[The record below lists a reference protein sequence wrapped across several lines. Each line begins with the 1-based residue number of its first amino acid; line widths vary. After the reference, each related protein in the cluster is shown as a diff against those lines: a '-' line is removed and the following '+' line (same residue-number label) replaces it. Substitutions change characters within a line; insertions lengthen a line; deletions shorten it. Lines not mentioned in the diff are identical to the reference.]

1 MEPSILG
8 ALLVAVG
15 SVLALAATLYLR
27 QDHHHHLSISGSP
40 NFYQKLIVDYLAF
53 LTLRTRRERLIS
65 QAAVKSLLKMISDRD
80 RSQAG
85 RLRDS
90 PSQEVINNSFRH
102 HHHHHYHHHLR
113 HHHQHHH
120 HNCNLDL
127 LQAGNLSQDELDPGR
142 VGGFLRFSSVA
153 TLLSDGGESVLSGN
167 KGEKE
172 KRGKPSPCQTVSSLV
187 DQPPEQSPGRW
198 KPASQQWDLLDDD
211 TLVGEPSEYAIWRD
225 VLVQQKQPATAGSDA
240 MKTSRT
246 WTQA

>member
-15 SVLALAATLYLR
+15 SLLALAATLYLR

-85 RLRDS
+85 RLGDS
-90 PSQEVINNSFRH
+90 LSQEVINIVDSTTVFSSSSSSSMSSSSPQ
-102 HHHHHYHHHLR
+102 HHHYHHHR
-113 HHHQHHH
+113 HHHHQHQH

-127 LQAGNLSQDELDPGR
+127 SGR
-142 VGGFLRFSSVA
+142 IGPWQSWRLPQILLRSH
-153 TLLSDGGESVLSGN
+153 
-167 KGEKE
+167 
-172 KRGKPSPCQTVSSLV
+172 SSL
-187 DQPPEQSPGRW
+187 
-198 KPASQQWDLLDDD
+198 
-211 TLVGEPSEYAIWRD
+211 
-225 VLVQQKQPATAGSDA
+225 
-240 MKTSRT
+240 
-246 WTQA
+246 

>member
-1 MEPSILG
+1 MLIQQQFSH
-8 ALLVAVG
+8 
-15 SVLALAATLYLR
+15 R
-27 QDHHHHLSISGSP
+27 HHRHQCHHRHLSTIIIITIAITII
-40 NFYQKLIVDYLAF
+40 NINIITVI
-53 LTLRTRRERLIS
+53 LIS
-65 QAAVKSLLKMISDRD
+65 Q
-80 RSQAG
+80 
-85 RLRDS
+85 
-90 PSQEVINNSFRH
+90 E
-102 HHHHHYHHHLR
+102 
-113 HHHQHHH
+113 
-120 HNCNLDL
+120 
-127 LQAGNLSQDELDPGR
+127 ELDPGR
-142 VGGFLRFSSVA
+142 VGGFLRFPSVA

>member
-1 MEPSILG
+1 MLIQQQFSH
-8 ALLVAVG
+8 
-15 SVLALAATLYLR
+15 R
-27 QDHHHHLSISGSP
+27 HHRHQCHHRHLSTIIIITIAITII
-40 NFYQKLIVDYLAF
+40 NININI
-53 LTLRTRRERLIS
+53 LIS
-65 QAAVKSLLKMISDRD
+65 Q
-80 RSQAG
+80 
-85 RLRDS
+85 
-90 PSQEVINNSFRH
+90 E
-102 HHHHHYHHHLR
+102 
-113 HHHQHHH
+113 
-120 HNCNLDL
+120 
-127 LQAGNLSQDELDPGR
+127 ELDPGR

-153 TLLSDGGESVLSGN
+153 TLLSDGGESLHSGNNGENISIIIITIIIATLLSDGGESLLSGN

-172 KRGKPSPCQTVSSLV
+172 KRGKSSPCQTVSSLV